1 MTDREHIAALVF
13 ASMWTHL
20 EQARRMMRAGH
31 DVRKLWAE
39 EAVRAAD
46 ALIEEL
52 KK

>member
-31 DVRKLWAE
+31 DVHTLWAA
-39 EAVRAAD
+39 EAVKAAD